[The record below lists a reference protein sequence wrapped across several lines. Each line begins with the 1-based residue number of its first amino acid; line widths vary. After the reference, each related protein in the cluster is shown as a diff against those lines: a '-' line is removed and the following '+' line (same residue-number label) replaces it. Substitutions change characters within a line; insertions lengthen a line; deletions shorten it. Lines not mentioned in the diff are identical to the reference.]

1 MDDAR
6 SCGRAR
12 VPAGTLRMAT
22 YARMLRRTVEVPMR
36 RAQLMAEEFI
46 RGRGWVL
53 WPLTISLALG
63 ASALIGM
70 LADRFR

>member
-1 MDDAR
+1 
-6 SCGRAR
+6 
-12 VPAGTLRMAT
+12 
-22 YARMLRRTVEVPMR
+22 MR